1 MGLGDEILALG
12 QARTAGRKVAI
23 LDKAGRRRW
32 HPLWERANY
41 IARPAEPGEFSGI
54 VNGPGCRPYIDYKRS
69 TKDRWAFTGWRAS
82 PGELFG
88 VVPDPRAGGLVL
100 VEPHIKATAS
110 PNKQWGRWQEL
121 VRSYPDVPWAQL
133 GNGGTKWLDGVARL
147 ETRDF
152 RGACSLIAGC
162 ATAVLPEG
170 ALHHV
175 AAALGRR
182 VVVLFGGYLRPANT
196 GYESHH
202 NLAVDDP
209 EALGWRIR
217 HPACR
222 SAWSRIAPDTVRTA
236 VGSVL
241 RMPSSSAVSGCRQT
255 RCT

>member
-1 MGLGDEILALG
+1 LAVG
-12 QARTAGRKVAI
+12 QARAAGRKVAI
-23 LDKAGRRRW
+23 LDKTGRRRW
-32 HPLWERANY
+32 HHLWERASY
-41 IARPAEPGEFSGI
+41 IARPGEPGEFPGLT
-54 VNGPGCRPYIDYKRS
+54 NGPACRPYIDYKRT
-69 TKDRWAFTGWRAS
+69 TKDRWAFTAWRAN
-82 PGELFG
+82 PGELFD
-88 VVPDPRAGGLVL
+88 VRPDPRAEGLVL
-100 VEPHIKATAS
+100 LEPHIKATAS

-121 VRSYPDVPWAQL
+121 VHDYPDVPWAQL
-133 GNGGTKWLDGVARL
+133 GNEGTKWLGGVVQL

-152 RGACSLIAGC
+152 ADACNLMAGC

-196 GYESHH
+196 GYDIHI

-222 SAWSRIAPDTVRTA
+222 RAWSLITPDTVRTA
-236 VGSVL
+236 VGLAL
-241 RMPSSSAVSGCRQT
+241 RMPSS
-255 RCT
+255 

>member
-12 QARTAGRKVAI
+12 QAKAAGRKVAI

-32 HPLWERANY
+32 HHLWERASY
-41 IARPAEPGEFSGI
+41 IARPGEPGEFPGL
-54 VNGPGCRPYIDYKRS
+54 VNGPACRPYIDYQRT
-69 TKDRWAFTGWRAS
+69 TKDRWAFTSWRAS
-82 PGELFG
+82 PGEVFG
-88 VVPDPRAGGLVL
+88 VRPDPRAEGLVL

-110 PNKQWGRWQEL
+110 PNKQWGYWQEL
-121 VRSYPDVPWAQL
+121 VHSYPEVPWAQI
-133 GNGGTKWLDGVARL
+133 GNPGTKWLAGVIQL

-152 RGACSLIAGC
+152 AHACNLMAGC

-196 GYESHH
+196 GYDLHH

-222 SAWSRIAPDTVRTA
+222 RAWSRITPESVRTA
-236 VGSVL
+236 VASVL
-241 RMPSSSAVSGCRQT
+241 RMPSS
-255 RCT
+255 